1 MKLSFDEIKNW
12 AEFEDLTASYFRL
25 QESYDIEVA
34 QSGKGSDG
42 GRDLLL
48 TISYSSPI
56 RSFEHKWVV
65 QCKFYNRDL
74 RNSDFA
80 DINIPSLIHE
90 YNAEGFLLICKKG
103 VVNTLQQKLENL
115 EKNCKFGYA
124 YRIWT
129 GAAFADE
136 IFRMKS
142 EVVRKHYFPKY
153 SKTQ

>member
-1 MKLSFDEIKNW
+1 MELSFDEIKNW
-12 AEFEDLTASYFRL
+12 AEFENLAALYFRL
-25 QESYDIEVA
+25 QEEYDIKVS
-34 QSGKGSDG
+34 QSGKGADG

-48 TISYSSPI
+48 TISYSSPV
-56 RSFEHKWVV
+56 RSFEHRWVV
-65 QCKFYNRDL
+65 QCKFYNRDV

-103 VVNTLQQKLENL
+103 VVNTLQQKLDNL

-129 GAAFADE
+129 GTIFLSE
-136 IFRMKS
+136 IIRMES
-142 EVVRKHYFPKY
+142 DVVRKQFFKD
-153 SKTQ
+153 KT

>member
-12 AEFEDLTASYFRL
+12 VEFEDLTASYFRL
-25 QESYDIEVA
+25 QEYYDIQVA

-42 GRDLLL
+42 GRDSLL
-48 TISYSSPI
+48 TISYPSPI
-56 RSFEHKWVV
+56 RSFDHKWVV
-65 QCKFYNRDL
+65 QCKFYNRDM

-124 YRIWT
+124 YRVWT
-129 GAAFADE
+129 GAAFLEKIIGLDNDV
-136 IFRMKS
+136 IIRQ
-142 EVVRKHYFPKY
+142 YFPKY
-153 SKTQ
+153 FKTK